1 MSRGGKM
8 NNTSLLIKIYALLL
22 VLLIIAANFPRSV

>member
-1 MSRGGKM
+1 M